1 MQKHVGFPWRTFPIL
16 SNIPYRGASFA
27 LFPLLGGGVVS
38 PSCLLTCLSSG
49 TTSLLG
55 AG

>member
-27 LFPLLGGGVVS
+27 LFPLLGGVVS